1 MVKKILL
8 VIIIISLIRIA
19 FALLYDNSLFNEEL
33 RKING
38 KITNMVISND
48 NTIIDIDRKGALI
61 KLDNGIIVNTN
72 PVTLGNYNTNP
83 IKKTMIIND
92 TGYKMKLATSV
103 LVRISSVDISNKKI
117 YVDITKVIV
126 KEKEQVSKKVRKI

>member
-1 MVKKILL
+1 MLYNLDDYTCEFNYKERQADACEKDYIDLCSAKMMVNYIG
-8 VIIIISLIRIA
+8 VE
-19 FALLYDNSLFNEEL
+19 FQ
-33 RKING
+33 G
-38 KITNMVISND
+38 V
-48 NTIIDIDRKGALI
+48 IIDIDRKGALI

-72 PVTLGNYNTNP
+72 PVTLENYNTNP

-103 LVRISSVDISNKKI
+103 LVRISSVDINNKKI

-126 KEKEQVSKKVRKI
+126 KEKEQVSKKVRKIKK

>member
-1 MVKKILL
+1 M
-8 VIIIISLIRIA
+8 
-19 FALLYDNSLFNEEL
+19 LYNLDDYTCEFNYKERQADACEKDYIDL
-33 RKING
+33 CSAKMMANYIDVEFQG
-38 KITNMVISND
+38 V
-48 NTIIDIDRKGALI
+48 IIDIDRKGALI